1 MARNNLPVKLS
12 EFRARLAKAETPQ
25 EVKAL
30 RDLGLSAI
38 QHAKRTR
45 MATLDQLNDAYEG
58 LLDAERVLGW
68 WLDGRQKPSPG
79 PSPRVRSPNGTQPPT
94 LTDLGITKNQSSA
107 WQRVAT
113 IAEKKYRKWVESVR
127 GAGGKLSSG
136 GLLKLAQRLT
146 VTATE
151 PVEGVWQALPDLIA
165 EGKQFGT
172 IYADPPWQYDNRATR
187 AAAEGEYANTLTL
200 DEICSEPVPELAAD
214 DAHLHLWTTNGFL
227 FEAKRVIDAWGFT
240 YKSCFVWV
248 KPQMGIGNYWRV
260 SHEFLLLGVKGKA
273 TSFQVHGFKSWGEF
287 DRTEHSRKPRHVREM
302 IQEAS
307 PGPYLE
313 LYGRQQIPDWTV
325 YGNQISEQTRF
336 A

>member
-1 MARNNLPVKLS
+1 MGRNNLPVKLS

-30 RDLGLSAI
+30 RDFGRSAI
-38 QHAKRTR
+38 DHAKRTR
-45 MATLDQLNDAYEG
+45 MASLDQLNDASECI
-58 LLDAERVLGW
+58 LDAERALGRM
-68 WLDGRQKPSPG
+68 LAGMVTKGGKRHKSA
-79 PSPRVRSPNGTQPPT
+79 NGTYDR
-94 LTDLGITKNQSSA
+94 LAVLSDLGITKNQSSA

-146 VTATE
+146 VTPAE
-151 PVEGVWQALPDLIA
+151 PVEGVWQSLPDLIA

-325 YGNQISEQTRF
+325 YGNQVSEQTRF